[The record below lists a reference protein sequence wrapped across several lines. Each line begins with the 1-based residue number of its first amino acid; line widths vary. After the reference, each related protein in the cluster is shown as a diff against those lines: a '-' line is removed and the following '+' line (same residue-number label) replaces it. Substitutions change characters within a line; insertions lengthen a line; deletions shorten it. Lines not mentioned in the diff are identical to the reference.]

1 MKNKRLLICLFVLC
15 AIVGI
20 VSCSPKTV
28 QDKQPPGYEELYG
41 LIGKDRDTAFKEAG
55 IVKILASEK
64 VDDPRVYDI
73 NKKIKFLDDKYDLY
87 LGFDQDDRL
96 ERIRY
101 QLPLSLKSEERVT
114 SAERLLKHFNSLYV
128 KNEEGYIRATQLTKA
143 TDIHATLM
151 AKEGIHILRESW
163 IINSKYDYNG
173 EERVYEVSLSVG
185 KNQVGEVVVT
195 LEYTARNTVEGEG
208 Q

>member
-1 MKNKRLLICLFVLC
+1 M
-15 AIVGI
+15 GI

>member
-1 MKNKRLLICLFVLC
+1 M
-15 AIVGI
+15 
-20 VSCSPKTV
+20 
-28 QDKQPPGYEELYG
+28 YG

>member
-20 VSCSPKTV
+20 VSCSRKTV
-28 QDKQPPGYEELYG
+28 QDKQPTGYEELYG

-101 QLPLSLKSEERVT
+101 QLPLSLKSEERVA
-114 SAERLLKHFNSLYV
+114 SAEKLLKHFNSLYV

-173 EERVYEVSLSVG
+173 EKRVYEVSLSVG
-185 KNQVGEVVVT
+185 KNQIGEVVVT
-195 LEYTARNTVEGEG
+195 LEYTARKTVEGEG
-208 Q
+208 K